1 MPAMK
6 VKSAHGKA
14 KKGTLGRLLKM
25 LFKDFKWQMIVC
37 MICIILTS
45 ISNFTSSIFVK
56 NITEVITRGV
66 RDVSYNPNNDRLEEV
81 NENINNIINYYGK
94 YLFGGINWLIYL

>member
-6 VKSAHGKA
+6 VKGAHGKA
-14 KKGTLGRLLKM
+14 KKGTLGRLLKL
-25 LFKDFKWQMIVC
+25 LFKDFTWQMIVC

-66 RDVSYNPNNDRLEEV
+66 RDVSYNPINDLIKTIKEIMPIAMFK
-81 NENINNIINYYGK
+81 INVIFCSLTI
-94 YLFGGINWLIYL
+94 

>member
-6 VKSAHGKA
+6 VKGAHGKA
-14 KKGTLGRLLKM
+14 KKGTLGRLLKL
-25 LFKDFKWQMIVC
+25 LFKDFTWQMIVC

-56 NITEVITRGV
+56 NIT
-66 RDVSYNPNNDRLEEV
+66 
-81 NENINNIINYYGK
+81 
-94 YLFGGINWLIYL
+94 